1 MLRQAAACLPCSPLV
16 LSPYGLASPP
26 RHPPFE
32 PTSNTPRAATGE
44 PLRLD
49 LYTPESGAGAPLLVW
64 IHGGAWENG
73 NKSAMP
79 LAPLIERGFA
89 VASLDFSPASK
100 APFPGQVHEIKAAIR
115 FLRAQAKRYGYDASR
130 IAIAG
135 ASSGA
140 HLAAL
145 VGTSNGHGELEGAL
159 GDHGGESSAV
169 HAIVSY
175 FAATNLTTILAQSTP
190 FGLGVREPALKR
202 LLGAAPKDNEALAK
216 LASPVFQVDR
226 SDPPLLLL
234 HGDQDPQM
242 PINQSH
248 ELEGAYEQQG
258 SRPTSSSCTGRPTA
272 AMRSTRRRTWSASSR
287 SSTRSCGAGF
297 SAAVTSVNGGNRGR
311 DRGIGFS
318 GAWDARARRR
328 AARRPNARGA
338 FLRLRAGHRHDAD

>member
-1 MLRQAAACLPCSPLV
+1 MLRRPSSTVFLAAIAALCGPST
-16 LSPYGLASPP
+16 GTAA
-26 RHPPFE
+26 
-32 PTSNTPRAATGE
+32 PTVTADIEYAKTAAGE

-49 LYTPESGAGAPLLVW
+49 LYTPESAAGAPLIVW
-64 IHGGAWENG
+64 VHGGAWENG

-79 LAPLIERGFA
+79 LAPIIERGFA

-100 APFPGQVHEIKAAIR
+100 APFPGQIHEIKAAIR
-115 FLRAQAKRYGYDASR
+115 FLRAQAKQYGYDASR

-140 HLAAL
+140 HLAAV
-145 VGTSNGHGELEGAL
+145 VGTSNGDKELEGAL
-159 GDHGGESSAV
+159 GSHGTESSDV

-190 FGLGVREPALKR
+190 FGLGIREPALKR
-202 LLGAAPKDNEALAK
+202 LLGAAPKENEALAK

-226 SDPPLLLL
+226 TDPPLLLF

-258 SRPTSSSCTGRPTA
+258 LEAEFIVVHGA
-272 AMRSTRRRTWSASSR
+272 AHGGDAFYSPENVQR
-287 SSTRSCGAGF
+287 
-297 SAAVTSVNGGNRGR
+297 AV
-311 DRGIGFS
+311 
-318 GAWDARARRR
+318 
-328 AARRPNARGA
+328 A
-338 FLRLRAGHRHDAD
+338 FLSAQLDR